1 MGFSDAIRS
10 CFSRYVGFSGRAP
23 RSEYWYWALFSFLV
37 SIAASV
43 LDASLLADFAL
54 GDEETVGLA
63 EILVTLA
70 LALPGT
76 AVTARRLHDIGR
88 SGWWLL
94 LIFVPILGWI
104 VLLIWTLA
112 KSDADANRFG
122 PPYAP
127 QR

>member
-1 MGFSDAIRS
+1 MGFLDAIRS
-10 CFSRYVGFSGRAP
+10 CLSRYVGFSGRAP

-43 LDASLLADFAL
+43 LDASGLADFAL
-54 GDEETVGLA
+54 GDEETVGVA

-70 LALPGT
+70 LTLPGL
-76 AVTARRLHDIGR
+76 AVTVRRLHDIGR

-94 LIFVPILGWI
+94 LMFVPILGWI
-104 VLLIWTLA
+104 ALLIWTLA

-122 PPYAP
+122 PPYAA